1 MKIGHVMGNIWCT
14 RKEESLT
21 GLKLMRVRV
30 LEDLNDDPHVGPV
43 VVAVDT
49 IGAGIGEKVLL
60 VSGSSA
66 RNTERLH
73 DAPIDMVIVGIIDPD
88 NGKDVD

>member
-1 MKIGHVMGNIWCT
+1 MKIGYVMGNIWCT

-21 GLKLMRVRV
+21 GLKLMQVRM
-30 LEDLNDDPHVGPV
+30 LKELHDDSQTGPV

-49 IGAGIGEKVLL
+49 IGAGIGEKVLM

-66 RNTERLH
+66 RKHAHLS
-73 DAPIDMVIVGIIDPD
+73 DAPIDMLIVGIIDPD
-88 NGKDVD
+88 NIKE